1 MGRINILFSTTR
13 QWNVGDEFI
22 LFGIRRLLDRLGLEY
37 NPIIYNRHP
46 SITPQRYYRQF
57 PWLKLV
63 PVPHLDNSFALDQD
77 GAVDY
82 VIFAGTPEWF
92 GGSRIKPLLQY
103 ILRNKIRCAFIG
115 VGVHRHH
122 TFNEDLIQV
131 VTKFCDLI
139 IARDPLC
146 YELIKNFPNA
156 YYAPCP
162 SLFAAP
168 YSRIRKNLGQLGIV
182 IQADKTRHH
191 AISPEVLNYILTQC
205 QRLEREFPVLYI
217 AHYIDDYKMARALG
231 KEVLYSGYAEDY
243 FQIYDRFDLVIST
256 RVHGCGM
263 ASSLGIPNAL
273 IPHDGRFQTA
283 LKLKSHILQI
293 GVDLTDW
300 VRSVDISAESA
311 ALVEYR
317 KVQEEE
323 FCQLLSK
330 HLSILR

>member
-1 MGRINILFSTTR
+1 MGRLNILFSTPR
-13 QWNVGDEFI
+13 QWNPGDEFI
-22 LFGIRRLLDRLGLEY
+22 LFGIRRLLDSLGLEY
-37 NPIIYNRHP
+37 NVIIYNRHP

-57 PWLKLV
+57 PWLRLM

-77 GAVDY
+77 GMVDY

-92 GGSRIKPLLQY
+92 GGGRIKPLLQY
-103 ILRNKIRCAFIG
+103 ILRNRIRCAFIG

-122 TFNEDLIQV
+122 TFSEDLIQV
-131 VTKFCDLI
+131 VTEFCDLI

-146 YELIKNFPNA
+146 YELIKDFPNS

-168 YSRIRKNLGQLGIV
+168 YAQVRKTLNRLGIV
-182 IQADKTRHH
+182 IQSDKTRHH
-191 AISPEVLNYILTQC
+191 AVSPEVQSYIFSQC
-205 QRLEREFPVLYI
+205 ERLEQEFPVLYV
-217 AHYIDDYKMARALG
+217 AHYIDDYKLARTLG

-243 FQIYDRFDLVIST
+243 VQIYDQFDLIIST

-273 IPHDGRFQTA
+273 VPHDGRFQTA
-283 LKLKSHILQI
+283 LKLKSQILQA
-293 GVDLTDW
+293 GLELTEW

-317 KVQEEE
+317 KAQEEE
-323 FCQLLSK
+323 FRQIMSK
-330 HLSILR
+330 HLSILH